1 MFFRKIAEFGRL
13 VSVVLLMDM
22 RTRFGASY
30 LSYLIAIGWPLSHLL
45 IITGAY
51 LIKTAVAP
59 IGDSPA
65 IFVGTGVIP
74 YILCIYPARLSGM
87 SVSQGKNLLGL
98 PILKPIHLIV
108 ARWIQEVLNAV
119 LVLSIFILGL
129 YLGEVD
135 FFPLDTLTA
144 AQAIF
149 ASIYLGIGMGVLLA
163 VLTAV
168 AGPYFMLVFTLF
180 MVVLYI
186 FSGAYIPYT
195 SLPTELREVIIYNP
209 LFNIV
214 EWLRSAYYTI
224 DNSEIVN
231 KTLVIGVASACLS
244 LGLLGERYL
253 RGKFLL

>member
-1 MFFRKIAEFGRL
+1 MVMRKAIEFGRI

-22 RTRFGASY
+22 RTRFGSSY

-45 IITGAY
+45 IIIGSY

-87 SVSQGKNLLGL
+87 AVSQGRGLLGL

-119 LVLSIFILGL
+119 LVLSIFLLGL
-129 YLGEVD
+129 YLADID
-135 FFPLDTLTA
+135 FLPLDTLMA
-144 AQAIF
+144 AQAVF
-149 ASIYLGIGMGVLLA
+149 AAIYLGIGLGLLVA

-168 AGPYFMLVFTLF
+168 VGHYFAIAFTLF

-195 SLPTELREVIIYNP
+195 SLPSEMQEVIVYNP
-209 LFNIV
+209 MFNIV
-214 EWLRSAYYTI
+214 EWLQSAYYTV
-224 DNSEIVN
+224 DNTEVISKTFVLEI
-231 KTLVIGVASACLS
+231 ASVSLA

-253 RGKFLL
+253 RGKFLV